1 MALETLPR
9 DIILHWA
16 KFLDPSDF
24 GSLAKTSKAL
34 QSLVDHDRVWKWVAT
49 CKFGMVG
56 LEDVRIKGHFEKTT
70 WKDVCVVFWKAHA
83 STDFNNFVDCAGV
96 CWPIL
101 LRRPDRC
108 MLIPHGITGINFRR
122 GDIVI
127 SNKCIL
133 ESSYSEWIYVKTIEI
148 WNGRD
153 FMTAEFGVLQEFC
166 YPEFL
171 VDYFFHATEVV
182 INFKIP
188 EEQAAECRLTK
199 SLNISGYG
207 VIDLSDPVDNHPD
220 SHESFW
226 VAWPDLEFTVVSY
239 RPATG
244 EVELS

>member
-24 GSLAKTSKAL
+24 GSLVKTSKGL
-34 QSLVDHDRVWKWVAT
+34 RLLVDRDRVWKWVAT

-56 LEDVRIKGHFEKTT
+56 LEDVKTHSAKTT
-70 WKDVCVVFWKAHA
+70 WKDVCMVFWKAHA
-83 STDFNNFVDCAGV
+83 STNFSNYVDCAGV
-96 CWPIL
+96 CWSIL
-101 LRRPDRC
+101 FRRPDRC
-108 MLIPHGITGINFRR
+108 MLIPQEVTGINFRR
-122 GDIVI
+122 GDIRI

-133 ESSYSEWIYVKTIEI
+133 ESSYSEWIHVRTIEI

-153 FMTAEFGVLQEFC
+153 FTTAEFGILQEFC
-166 YPEFL
+166 HPEFP
-171 VDYFFHATEVV
+171 VDYFFHATDVV
-182 INFKIP
+182 INFKIT

-199 SLNISGYG
+199 SLDISGYG
-207 VIDLSDPVDNHPD
+207 VIDLSDPVDSHPD

-226 VAWPDLEFTVVSY
+226 EAWPNLEFTVVSY